1 MRTIFITLL
10 AFLTANTFAQTDT
23 PEQRNFCK
31 SLNKILESG
40 RMENFESL
48 RGSAKQSSLVPVP
61 GYNISVERFPI
72 TYVDKDSR
80 FVAKTGLNFDSLSA
94 VKQLD
99 DYKAFVNFCLD
110 STQWTWSEVQGDDST
125 TVFFKEL
132 KEYRAAQSMFTVTL
146 AIVNVGTKVF
156 SINMY
161 IRKNRLGSGSGARN

>member
-1 MRTIFITLL
+1 MMKTFFVTALIFSSVV
-10 AFLTANTFAQTDT
+10 AFAQKDT
-23 PEQRNFCK
+23 PEQRNFCV

-48 RGSAKQSSLVPVP
+48 RGSGKQSSLVPVP

-80 FVAKTGLNFDSLSA
+80 FVAKTGLNFDSLTA
-94 VKQLD
+94 IKKLD
-99 DYKAFVNFCLD
+99 EYKAFVNFCLD
-110 STQWTWSEVQGDDST
+110 SVQWPWSETTGDDST

-132 KEYRAAQSMFTVTL
+132 KEYRATQNMFTLTL
-146 AIVNVGTKVF
+146 AITQVGTKVY

-161 IRKNRLGSGSGARN
+161 IRKNKRGREK